1 MKARAT
7 TADIL
12 SPIFKTPREVGRIPA
27 RRCRAFTLIELLV
40 VIAVMAILASLVL
53 PVTWAVNRAKITS
66 RSRAEMED
74 LVTAIESYKA
84 KFGHYPPDN
93 PANYALNQLY
103 YELSGTKLNNNQSYQ
118 TLDGNATISAA
129 GVPLGFGPQVT
140 GFVNATRGASADEG
154 GAAQNF
160 LKGLKSARYADIT
173 NAAEIRLL
181 VGLAWQPGSPP
192 FDREAILNVP
202 AINPWRYNS
211 SSPTNNPGTYDLWL
225 PVKVGS
231 KVKLICNWNK
241 QALNINTWY

>member
-93 PANYALNQLY
+93 PDNYALNQLF

-118 TLDGNATISAA
+118 TLDGNATITAA
-129 GVPLGFGPQVT
+129 GVPLGFGPKVT

-160 LKGLKSARYADIT
+160 LKGLKSARYADLT
-173 NAAEIRLL
+173 NAAEIRIL

-192 FDREAILNVP
+192 FDREAILN
-202 AINPWRYNS
+202 
-211 SSPTNNPGTYDLWL
+211 
-225 PVKVGS
+225 
-231 KVKLICNWNK
+231 
-241 QALNINTWY
+241 